1 MKPFTFQP
9 FKTVLFAA
17 GATMLM
23 WTTACKKDAFDEKA
37 ALTAQ
42 RDLLQFKYDQE
53 RSLEQL
59 RQQGATALAQLQ
71 YQFAIQQ
78 IRYQDSLSRV
88 GNRLQDSLNRVDARR
103 RDIVVTVT
111 DAVTGQRVQGA
122 TVTIPT
128 LINTVLQQTT
138 DANGIAVFAAAGNI
152 NVPNPVQALVTRTGW
167 GSGTSANITGNAST
181 AGTATVSIWNQS
193 NNRNT
198 VRGNVTIETD
208 FLNQSGEVA
217 AGRLINL
224 FAFVNVNG
232 NTQRFDWSALTDNN
246 GNYSIAVPDLPG
258 GVQFQFSNQVFD
270 TTARLAINGLIPGV
284 DSIPS
289 VRAIPA
295 RYYLGLP
302 NAGVS
307 LPQNPQGTP
316 VGVPS
321 IVSRYH
327 AVAPADSLG
336 RNFYFR
342 NINIQTPI
350 FSLQNLLSTGRE
362 IPGFVYNVGQPVNAR
377 NVDANNTFSP
387 SFVARYRT
395 NNNGDS
401 LAVRFVD
408 VLNNVDNA
416 LSRQPILH
424 MFLNPGN
431 SDQTLAQKNP
441 RQAYNQISNFISATN
456 ESGIFTT
463 TSFLAVRRAAGQQ
476 ANNNYDPTAWAI
488 INPAMVSSVNNGVQ
502 NRAFITNGS
511 NITPF
516 NYNPDSNVGF
526 TSVTVTGG
534 NTVVR
539 NLTFGTGYLQQG
551 VR

>member
-88 GNRLQDSLNRVDARR
+88 GNRLQDSLSRVDARR
-103 RDIVVTVT
+103 RDIIVTVT

-138 DANGIAVFAAAGNI
+138 DANGVAVFPAAGNI

-167 GSGTSANITGNAST
+167 GSGTSTNITGSSST
-181 AGTATVSIWNQS
+181 AGTATVNIWNQS

-258 GVQFQFSNQVFD
+258 GVQFQFSYQIFD

-295 RYYLGLP
+295 RYYLGTP

-307 LPQNPQGTP
+307 LPQNPQGIP

-321 IVSRYH
+321 TVSRYH

-342 NINIQTPI
+342 NINIQAPV
-350 FSLQNLLSTGRE
+350 FNLQNLLSTGRE
-362 IPGFVYNVGQPVNAR
+362 IPGFVNNVSQPVNAR
-377 NVDANNTFSP
+377 NVDANSAFSP
-387 SFVARYRT
+387 SFVARYTT

-408 VLNNVDNA
+408 ILNNIDNA
-416 LSRQPILH
+416 LLRQPILH

-431 SDQTLAQKNP
+431 NNQSVIQKNP
-441 RQAYNQISNFISATN
+441 RQAYNQTSTFISITN
-456 ESGIFTT
+456 EAGAFNT

-488 INPAMVSSVNNGVQ
+488 INPAMINSVNNVIQ
-502 NRAFITNGS
+502 NRAFITNSS

-526 TSVTVTGG
+526 TSVSVTGG
-534 NTVVR
+534 STVVR

>member
-88 GNRLQDSLNRVDARR
+88 GNRLQDSLSRVDARR
-103 RDIVVTVT
+103 RDIIVTVT

-138 DANGIAVFAAAGNI
+138 DANGVAVFPAAGNI

-167 GSGTSANITGNAST
+167 GSGTSTNITGSSST
-181 AGTATVSIWNQS
+181 AGTATVNIWNQS

-246 GNYSIAVPDLPG
+246 GNYSIAVPDLPS
-258 GVQFQFSNQVFD
+258 GVQFQFSYQIFD

-289 VRAIPA
+289 IRAIPA
-295 RYYLGLP
+295 RYYLGTA
-302 NAGVS
+302 NATVT
-307 LPQNPQGTP
+307 LPQNPQGIAVT
-316 VGVPS
+316 VPTS
-321 IVSRYH
+321 VSRYH

-342 NINIQTPI
+342 NINIQAPV
-350 FSLQNLLSTGRE
+350 FNLPNLLSTGRE
-362 IPGFVYNVGQPVNAR
+362 IPGFVNNVVQPVNAR
-377 NVDANNTFSP
+377 NVDANSVFSP
-387 SFVARYRT
+387 SFVARYTT

-408 VLNNVDNA
+408 ILNNIDNA
-416 LSRQPILH
+416 LLRQPILH

-431 SDQTLAQKNP
+431 NDQSVIQKNP
-441 RQAYNQISNFISATN
+441 RQAYNQTNTFISITN
-456 ESGIFTT
+456 EAGAFNT

-488 INPAMVSSVNNGVQ
+488 INPAMINSVNNAIQ
-502 NRAFITNGS
+502 NRAFITNSS

-526 TSVTVTGG
+526 ASVLVTGG
-534 NTVVR
+534 STVVR